1 MERIPLAFV
10 TSKLPKLLFRL
21 ASLNNPHGPRLS
33 EYGRVGDRH
42 FIVHRDVINKDESL
56 QEVCLVAKKISD
68 DIKPRFR
75 IEIGCVHDQRVA
87 LPTPSPIPRP

>member
-10 TSKLPKLLFRL
+10 TSILPKLLFRL
-21 ASLNNPHGPRLS
+21 ASLNNPHGPSLS

-42 FIVHRDVINKDESL
+42 FIVHRGVVDEDKSL
-56 QEVCLVAKKISD
+56 QDVCLVAKKITD

-75 IEIGCVHDQRVA
+75 IEIGRIHNQRVA
-87 LPTPSPIPRP
+87 LPAPSPIPRP